1 MKKVI
6 LIGYMAV
13 GKTTIAKLLSEKMGV
28 KYVDLD
34 NLIEKKTNLTVG
46 ELFKQK
52 GEIYFRKVEH
62 EIFKE
67 VIQNDDN
74 LIISTGG
81 GTPCYADNYLFLNGN
96 NSISI
101 YLNASL
107 SVILDRLKS
116 EKITR
121 PLVANQS
128 QEELKEFVAKH
139 LFERSYFYNQATFKV
154 AIDNK
159 LPDVIVEEILR
170 LLY

>member
-1 MKKVI
+1 MRKVI

-34 NLIEKKTNLTVG
+34 KLIEKKTNLTIS
-46 ELFKQK
+46 EIFKLK
-52 GEIYFRKVEH
+52 GEIYFRKIEH
-62 EIFKE
+62 EIFEEMIK
-67 VIQNDDN
+67 NDGN

-81 GTPCYADNYLFLNGN
+81 GTPCYANNHLFLNYE
-96 NSISI
+96 NSQSV
-101 YLNASL
+101 YLKASMP
-107 SVILDRLKS
+107 VILEKLKS
-116 EKITR
+116 EKVTR

-159 LPDVIVEEILR
+159 LPDAIVEEILQ
-170 LLY
+170 LLD

>member
-13 GKTTIAKLLSEKMGV
+13 GKTTIAQLLSEKTGL

-34 NLIEKKTNLTVG
+34 KLIEKKINLSVS

-62 EIFKE
+62 QIFKE
-67 VIQNDDN
+67 IIEGEDS

-81 GTPCYADNYLFLNGN
+81 GTPCYADNHLFLNGK

-101 YLNASL
+101 YLKASL
-107 SVILDRLKS
+107 SVVIDRLKS
-116 EKITR
+116 GKTTR
-121 PLVANQS
+121 PLIADKS
-128 QEELKEFVAKH
+128 DEELNEFVAKH

-154 AIDNK
+154 
-159 LPDVIVEEILR
+159 DVDHKNPEEIAQEILR
-170 LLY
+170 LLD